1 MARGI
6 QFPTQSRLIKLK
18 TLKKIHSFFRGAG
31 GFQESEQGSKAD
43 CFFTGIAFPT
53 SISVNNCVCHFSPL
67 KSDQDYILKEGDL
80 VKIDLGVHVDG
91 FIANVAHTSVVD
103 VAQGTQVTGR
113 KADVIKAAHLCA
125 EAALRLVKPGNQ
137 VSCLV
142 QVQSLIKPKV
152 RSGCTAIL
160 Y

>member
-1 MARGI
+1 M
-6 QFPTQSRLIKLK
+6 
-18 TLKKIHSFFRGAG
+18 
-31 GFQESEQGSKAD
+31 
-43 CFFTGIAFPT
+43 
-53 SISVNNCVCHFSPL
+53 
-67 KSDQDYILKEGDL
+67 
-80 VKIDLGVHVDG
+80 DG

-142 QVQSLIKPKV
+142 QVQSLIEPKV